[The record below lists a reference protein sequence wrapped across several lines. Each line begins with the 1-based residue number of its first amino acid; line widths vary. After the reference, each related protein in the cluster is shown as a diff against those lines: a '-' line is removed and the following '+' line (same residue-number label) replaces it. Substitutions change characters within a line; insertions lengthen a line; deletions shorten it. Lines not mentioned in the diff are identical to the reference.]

1 MGSNCS
7 SCESTDVATAKVI
20 LQDGRLQEFACP
32 IKVSQVLERSPNCFI
47 CNSDDMDFNSLI
59 PGINGNEELR
69 PGQLYFSLPMSL
81 SERPLMA
88 EEMASLAVKASLAL
102 KASNQIRC
110 CGSCGMKRV
119 DAVVYHTGNK
129 KVLGSSH
136 ISRDQIVV
144 GGGEGGVMITGG
156 SRVVGGGGRGKRRGG
171 RGGGRGSLTTKLN
184 VIMEE

>member
-20 LQDGRLQEFACP
+20 IQDGRLQEFACP
-32 IKVSQVLERSPNCFI
+32 IKVSKVLERNPNCFI
-47 CNSDDMDFNSLI
+47 CNSDDMDFNSLV
-59 PGINGNEELR
+59 PGINGDEELR

-88 EEMASLAVKASLAL
+88 EDMASLAVKASLAL

-110 CGSCGMKRV
+110 CGSCGMKRL
-119 DAVVYHTGNK
+119 YRTGNK
-129 KVLGSSH
+129 KVLGSGHVSC
-136 ISRDQIVV
+136 DQIVI

-156 SRVVGGGGRGKRRGG
+156 SKGVGGGGLGKRHGG
-171 RGGGRGSLTTKLN
+171 RRGGSLTTKLN